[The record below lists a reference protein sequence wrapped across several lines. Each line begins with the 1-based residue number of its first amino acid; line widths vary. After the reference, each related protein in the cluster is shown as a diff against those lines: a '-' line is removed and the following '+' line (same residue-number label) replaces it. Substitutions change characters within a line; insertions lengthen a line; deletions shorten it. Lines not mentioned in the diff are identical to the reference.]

1 MKKSPEQFTLRA
13 RLASMRYAING
24 LLQVIRSEHN
34 ARIHMVAAVIAI
46 IAGILLHIS
55 RIEWMLVL
63 FCFGLVF
70 ASEIINTALE
80 KMIDLVIPQ
89 KNEHVKII
97 KDISAGAVLVSA
109 IIAFITGLIIF
120 IPYLAR
126 LL

>member
-1 MKKSPEQFTLRA
+1 MKKSSEQFSFRA
-13 RLASMRYAING
+13 RFASMRYAING
-24 LLQVIRSEHN
+24 LLHVIRSEHN

-46 IAGILLHIS
+46 IAGILLHIG

-63 FCFGLVF
+63 LCIGLVF

-97 KDISAGAVLVSA
+97 KDIS
-109 IIAFITGLIIF
+109 
-120 IPYLAR
+120 
-126 LL
+126 